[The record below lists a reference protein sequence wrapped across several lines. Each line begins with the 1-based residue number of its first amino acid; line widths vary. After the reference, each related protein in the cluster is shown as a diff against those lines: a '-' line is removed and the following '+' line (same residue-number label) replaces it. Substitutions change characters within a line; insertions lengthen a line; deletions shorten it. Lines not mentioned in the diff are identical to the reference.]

1 MSLIPDKWFKKMEHL
16 TNSWFLTWSHG
27 GHVGMH
33 NNSEKILWG
42 ILFYYYAKFERHFA
56 IVLYT
61 NIAVLS
67 REFNLQLS

>member
-1 MSLIPDKWFKKMEHL
+1 MSLIRDKWFQKGEYS
-16 TNSWFLTWSHG
+16 TNSRFFVWSHG
-27 GHVGMH
+27 GHVGVH
-33 NNSEKILWG
+33 NNRERILLA

-67 REFNLQLS
+67 REFNLQVF